1 MVAAVVVLMA
11 MLSPQPTS
19 ARRERYNTHTARII
33 PARVVQIYPHQD
45 SMEAIFQPPVSLL
58 HNSRTRQQVPVNQQS
73 RIFAAVP
80 PQPRSVQ
87 QQQNPRL
94 NTQFPPTFV
103 NRQFRPPQTTPQ
115 VHSTHVNP
123 NPQAAQLNPHSTSI
137 PANPTLSRS
146 SSANSQYP
154 PTLVRPQRR
163 LPLINQQSHST
174 AVNSKPG
181 PSQMNSQTFSSQVSP
196 QFPFAQMN
204 QQSRRLN
211 SQFRSIQANPH
222 YRSTQTP
229 VNSQTHSGT
238 TSIQSTPFPSKVSPQ
253 SRPLSVSSR
262 SYTPQPTE
270 VLVQGRSVS
279 VPSSFNQTRSHYI
292 MSPSIQ
298 RTTGSKVMS
307 HNPSSANIPTL
318 SKNHQPSLGMNVPA
332 VSRNPQYSQDTN
344 IPVVTRI
351 PQRPSSNPLHSQATN
366 IPTSYRNLQHSQ
378 AMNNQAGG
386 TRNPQHSQGTN
397 IPTRMRN
404 IQNSQGMNIP
414 VASRSSQ
421 HFQATNNQAN
431 IRNLRNSQATSI
443 PAGSRN
449 THNSQV
455 TSIPVGSRNV
465 HNSQVTSIPAD
476 SRNLQKA
483 QVTSIPAGS
492 RNTHNSRVT
501 SIPEFLQHSQGNNIP
516 MDSRNVPHSQST
528 NILMAFKN
536 VASGLPS
543 KEPRRVTNPV
553 TNRIF
558 KTNTP
563 AESKTVRTGLSTHT
577 GVNSAFLMNSSGS
590 SSKSFQSVV
599 QDTTTDKPGGNSSV
613 KYTGLNA
620 QTPLANSGNGT
631 HEITTNLSIT
641 EASRVSNISSGYETP
656 AVLTTIPMSGPDG
669 NGKVFESKNI
679 ETQST
684 PGGPETAQ
692 QKSGVSSFPFA
703 SGIPSG
709 TTKPSNEINGLPVRS
724 SVVPQPDFNFP
735 EGENSGFSIRPSRY
749 LTVPRVSSIIGFPTN
764 DPEPLIR
771 TPEFRTNPP
780 VNAQGS
786 TQASGIPINAPRF
799 PIITQEITTVPQTT
813 ASNISGYP
821 KTSDTS
827 SSSPGNPPV
836 FQNIS
841 PKLTNTPEL
850 PNSAF
855 HHKSNI
861 PELPSRINTSLSNN
875 THENPNN
882 DPDFPNIAPGFPDNN
897 QDIQNITS
905 GFNESVSP
913 RNTDNSQGSPEI
925 NSRFLDNVIKLP
937 NSTPEFT
944 NSPSGVTSQ
953 SSTPQPNIPN
963 NFQVAGSSSNS
974 QVIPV
979 ELQTTVDSSQNVGIV
994 NSDQNDDR
1002 LLEKFIRIFKRENSG
1017 QESEEGL
1024 LQFLFSLFTNEAE
1037 AVGGGEGQGGER
1049 NILSKIG
1056 LGSDTSNH
1064 YTQIISSAVENFAH
1078 NTSKTLK
1085 FVRDELAFQGE
1096 KKLQK
1101 LLNGIEKTGKTVA
1114 KIGQNSYRG
1123 YTQNEFIVNKFVMST
1138 TENLGTFADSAVSA
1152 SYNGVSRALQ
1162 AFFIFMGDLKT
1173 SILDALIMKGEAARK
1188 FVEDQ
1193 TRSNGE
1199 AFTGIL
1205 DTTAAVAEDNIM
1217 AITGL
1222 EHRY

>member
-1 MVAAVVVLMA
+1 MVAAVVMLMA
-11 MLSPQPTS
+11 MLSLQPTS
-19 ARRERYNTHTARII
+19 ARREIYNTHTARII
-33 PARVVQIYPHQD
+33 PARVVRIYPHQD
-45 SMEAIFQPPVSLL
+45 SMEAIFHPPVSIL
-58 HNSRTRQQVPVNQQS
+58 HNSRTRQQVPVNHQS

-87 QQQNPRL
+87 QQQSPRL
-94 NTQFPPTFV
+94 KTQFPPTFV

-137 PANPTLSRS
+137 PANPTLSRLS
-146 SSANSQYP
+146 SVNSQYP
-154 PTLVRPQRR
+154 TTLVRPQSR

-174 AVNSKPG
+174 VVNSKPG

-211 SQFRSIQANPH
+211 SQFRSVQANPH

-238 TSIQSTPFPSKVSPQ
+238 TPIQSTPFPSKVSPQ
-253 SRPLSVSSR
+253 SRPLSVSPR
-262 SYTPQPTE
+262 PYTPQPIE
-270 VLVQGRSVS
+270 VLIQGRSVS
-279 VPSSFNQTRSHYI
+279 VPSSFNQTRSQYI
-292 MSPSIQ
+292 TNPSIQ

-332 VSRNPQYSQDTN
+332 VSRNPQYSQGTNN

-351 PQRPSSNPLHSQATN
+351 PQRPSSNPLHSQTTN

-378 AMNNQAGG
+378 AMNSQDGG
-386 TRNPQHSQGTN
+386 TRSPQHSQGTN

-404 IQNSQGMNIP
+404 LQNSQGMNFP
-414 VASRSSQ
+414 PASRSSQ
-421 HFQATNNQAN
+421 HSPATNNQAN
-431 IRNLRNSQATSI
+431 TRNLQNYQATLI

-449 THNSQV
+449 TY
-455 TSIPVGSRNV
+455 
-465 HNSQVTSIPAD
+465 
-476 SRNLQKA
+476 
-483 QVTSIPAGS
+483 
-492 RNTHNSRVT
+492 NSRVT

-516 MDSRNVPHSQST
+516 VYSRNVPHSQST

-536 VASGLPS
+536 VTPGLPS
-543 KEPRRVTNPV
+543 KEPHRVTSPV

-563 AESKTVRTGLSTHT
+563 TESKTVRTGHSTNT

-613 KYTGLNA
+613 KFTGWNA
-620 QTPLANSGNGT
+620 QTPLANSENGT
-631 HEITTNLSIT
+631 HEIATNLSIT
-641 EASRVSNISSGYETP
+641 AASRVSNISSGYETP
-656 AVLTTIPMSGPDG
+656 AVFTTIPMSGPDG

-703 SGIPSG
+703 SGIPNG
-709 TTKPSNEINGLPVRS
+709 TTKPSNEINGPPVRS
-724 SVVPQPDFNFP
+724 SIVPQPDFNFP
-735 EGENSGFSIRPSRY
+735 EGENSGFSTRPSRY

-764 DPEPLIR
+764 NPEPLIR

-786 TQASGIPINAPRF
+786 TQASGFPINAPRF
-799 PIITQEITTVPQTT
+799 PIITKEKTTVPQTT
-813 ASNISGYP
+813 ASNTSGYP
-821 KTSDTS
+821 RTSDTF
-827 SSSPGNPPV
+827 SSSPGNPPG

-841 PKLTNTPEL
+841 
-850 PNSAF
+850 
-855 HHKSNI
+855 
-861 PELPSRINTSLSNN
+861 
-875 THENPNN
+875 
-882 DPDFPNIAPGFPDNN
+882 
-897 QDIQNITS
+897 
-905 GFNESVSP
+905 
-913 RNTDNSQGSPEI
+913 
-925 NSRFLDNVIKLP
+925 
-937 NSTPEFT
+937 
-944 NSPSGVTSQ
+944 
-953 SSTPQPNIPN
+953 TPQLNIPN
-963 NFQVAGSSSNS
+963 NLQVAGSSSNS
-974 QVIPV
+974 QIIPV
-979 ELQTTVDSSQNVGIV
+979 ELQTNVDSSQNVGIV
-994 NSDQNDDR
+994 NLDQNDDE

-1024 LQFLFSLFTNEAE
+1024 LQFLFSLFTNEPE
-1037 AVGGGEGQGGER
+1037 AVGVGKELGGER

-1056 LGSDTSNH
+1056 LGSDTTN
-1064 YTQIISSAVENFAH
+1064 YYAQTISSAVENFAH

-1123 YTQNEFIVNKFVMST
+1123 YTQNEYIVNKYVMST

-1162 AFFIFMGDLKT
+1162 AFFTFMGDLKT
-1173 SILDALIMKGEAARK
+1173 SILDALIMKGEAARQ
-1188 FVEDQ
+1188 FVQDQ
-1193 TRSNGE
+1193 TRSNDE
-1199 AFTGIL
+1199 AFRGIL